1 MCPTCARKAP
11 CRSIAVSDFLITN
24 KIFLIGTKVLFFFL
38 LQAPDIATSN
48 ILIST
53 TVFLLLLPH
62 FTINERGSKKCS
74 LSFHLELQGA

>member
-1 MCPTCARKAP
+1 MCLTCARKAP